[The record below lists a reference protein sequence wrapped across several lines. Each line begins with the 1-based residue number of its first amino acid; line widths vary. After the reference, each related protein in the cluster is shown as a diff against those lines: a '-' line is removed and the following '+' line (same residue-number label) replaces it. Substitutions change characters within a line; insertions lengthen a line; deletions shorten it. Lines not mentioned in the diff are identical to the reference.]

1 MSTIKVN
8 FSSKHDLAT
17 EIVSEICR
25 CYENGRLDGN
35 IGIDSDGDL
44 ISTLNKSELEIIFS
58 RDGEWSFGDFGP
70 GDYHSPE
77 FWSEETIDTLVES
90 FENMWIGEA
99 ERESSL
105 KIIYARD

>member
-8 FSSKHDLAT
+8 FPSKRAMAE
-17 EIVSEICR
+17 EIVSMVER
-25 CYENGRLDGN
+25 HYVNGRLDGN

-44 ISTLNKSELEIIFS
+44 ISTLNKSELELVFFH
-58 RDGEWSFGDFGP
+58 DGEWNFGDFGP

-77 FWSEETIDTLVES
+77 FWSEETIDALVES